1 MSPGFLL
8 TNILMYMCICIYIYI
23 YDTCI
28 HIYIYIHTY
37 TYIYGCRHLIIH
49 IFGAI
54 YFFCVC
60 VCFLSGGWDCG
71 CFESI
76 LTYFDTTESQ
86 VYPPFMAPLW
96 QEYDQL
102 ASSNRICFS
111 KQL

>member
-1 MSPGFLL
+1 MH
-8 TNILMYMCICIYIYI
+8 TYIYIYI
-23 YDTCI
+23 YICV
-28 HIYIYIHTY
+28 HTY

-54 YFFCVC
+54 EFCVC
-60 VCFLSGGWDCG
+60 VYVLSGGWDCG
-71 CFESI
+71 CSESI

-102 ASSNRICFS
+102 ASSNNFILIS
-111 KQL
+111 D